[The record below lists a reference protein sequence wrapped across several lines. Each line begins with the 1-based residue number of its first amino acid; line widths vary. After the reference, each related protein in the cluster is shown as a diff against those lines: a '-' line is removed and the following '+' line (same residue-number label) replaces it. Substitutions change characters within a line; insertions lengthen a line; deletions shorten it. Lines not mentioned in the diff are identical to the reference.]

1 MPTNWR
7 FLSRFSRSESANEN
21 QEQDIG
27 PTPNEVNDEEIVLG
41 DMQRVEIPVDD
52 YDDSDDD
59 SNETVVEED
68 YARRI
73 LGSDS
78 NADLLSDL
86 DDEAHERRRRE
97 AIRAELERVQR
108 SNFLHF
114 MVLLLVPTCLLMVI
128 FINVLT
134 ENENCNEGEQWTTC
148 TKEPR
153 SFINAFT
160 SRCICDAVKPT
171 LFNND
176 EL

>member
-1 MPTNWR
+1 M
-7 FLSRFSRSESANEN
+7 LSSIRALVSRRGSNADN
-21 QEQDIG
+21 QVDTV
-27 PTPNEVNDEEIVLG
+27 PAPDEVNEDGIALA
-41 DMQRVEIPVDD
+41 DIQRVEIPVDD

-68 YARRI
+68 YARRM

-78 NADLLSDL
+78 NTGLLSEL
-86 DDEAHERRRRE
+86 DDETHERRRRE
-97 AIRAELERVQR
+97 AIRTELERVQR

-134 ENENCNEGEQWTTC
+134 EDDDCDDGEEWTIC
-148 TKEPR
+148 AKEPR

-160 SRCICDAVKPT
+160 SRCICDAVKP
-171 LFNND
+171 
-176 EL
+176 ELYQNGEL